1 MLKKLRLKIILAI
14 VLVAAVMLGAIL
26 GLFYTLTK
34 QNLRTQSISMMQAI
48 AADPFA
54 PVQPEREPQ
63 QVRLPYFVL
72 QMDKYGMITAINS
85 GSFDLSDHAFL
96 ERIAQT
102 ALAGSETTGEIPEY
116 NLRFC
121 RVTAS
126 GVQSVIFADTT
137 SERQTLRSL
146 ARTGAGIGA
155 VSLLAFFGL
164 ALLLARWAI
173 RPVEAAWEQQKQFVA
188 DASHELKTPLT
199 VILTNTE
206 LLQSGAFDEEHRRQ
220 FTDGIAAMA
229 RQMRALVESL
239 LELARME
246 SGRSLPDAA
255 PLDLSELTG
264 DAALVFEA
272 ALYERG
278 LTLETQIEQGITVMG
293 DAQQLRQLVEIY
305 LDNACKYASGG
316 TVTVVLRRCGH
327 AACRLSVANEGEPLT
342 DAQLRDVFK
351 RFYRADAARTRTGS
365 FGLGL
370 SIAQAVA
377 AAHHGRVWAESR
389 DGVNAFFTEIPT
401 AANHEKQQ
409 EHRGKGI

>member
-1 MLKKLRLKIILAI
+1 MIKKLHVKFVAILM
-14 VLVAAVMLGAIL
+14 LVVACLLGASF
-26 GLFYTLTK
+26 GLFYTLTR

-48 AADPFA
+48 AANPLE
-54 PVQPEREPQ
+54 PVLPDAQPQ

-206 LLQSGAFDEEHRRQ
+206 LLQSGDFDEAHRRQ

-272 ALYERG
+272 ALFERG

-305 LDNACKYASGG
+305 LDNACKYASGE
-316 TVTVVLRRCGH
+316 TVTVALRRCGH

-389 DGVNAFFTEIPT
+389 DGVNAFFTELPT

-409 EHRGKGI
+409 EHREKGI

>member
-1 MLKKLRLKIILAI
+1 MIKKLRVKF
-14 VLVAAVMLGAIL
+14 VAIL
-26 GLFYTLTK
+26 MLVVACLLGVSFGLFYTLTR

-48 AADPFA
+48 AANPLE
-54 PVQPEREPQ
+54 PVLPDAQPQ

-206 LLQSGAFDEEHRRQ
+206 LLQSGDFDEEHRRQ

-389 DGVNAFFTEIPT
+389 DGVNAFFTELPT
-401 AANHEKQQ
+401 AANPEKQQ
-409 EHRGKGI
+409 EHREKGI

>member
-1 MLKKLRLKIILAI
+1 MIKKLRVKF
-14 VLVAAVMLGAIL
+14 VAIL
-26 GLFYTLTK
+26 MLVVACLLGVSFGLFYTLTR

-48 AADPFA
+48 AANPLE
-54 PVQPEREPQ
+54 PVLPDAQPQ

-85 GSFDLSDHAFL
+85 GSFDLSDYAFL

-206 LLQSGAFDEEHRRQ
+206 LLQSGDFDAEHRHCRHGAADAR
-220 FTDGIAAMA
+220 TGREPAGAGADGERKVAA
-229 RQMRALVESL
+229 
-239 LELARME
+239 
-246 SGRSLPDAA
+246 GRRPAGS
-255 PLDLSELTG
+255 
-264 DAALVFEA
+264 
-272 ALYERG
+272 
-278 LTLETQIEQGITVMG
+278 Q
-293 DAQQLRQLVEIY
+293 
-305 LDNACKYASGG
+305 
-316 TVTVVLRRCGH
+316 
-327 AACRLSVANEGEPLT
+327 
-342 DAQLRDVFK
+342 
-351 RFYRADAARTRTGS
+351 RADRGCRA
-365 FGLGL
+365 
-370 SIAQAVA
+370 
-377 AAHHGRVWAESR
+377 
-389 DGVNAFFTEIPT
+389 GV
-401 AANHEKQQ
+401 
-409 EHRGKGI
+409 

>member
-1 MLKKLRLKIILAI
+1 MIKKLRVKF
-14 VLVAAVMLGAIL
+14 VAIL
-26 GLFYTLTK
+26 MLVVACLLGVSFGLFYTLTR

-48 AADPFA
+48 AANPLE
-54 PVQPEREPQ
+54 PVLPDAQPQ

-72 QMDKYGMITAINS
+72 QMDKYGMITTINS

-206 LLQSGAFDEEHRRQ
+206 LLQSGDFDEEHRRQ

-264 DAALVFEA
+264 DATLVFEA

-351 RFYRADAARTRTGS
+351 RFYRADTARTRTGS

-389 DGVNAFFTEIPT
+389 DGVNAFFTELPT

-409 EHRGKGI
+409 EHREKGI

>member
-1 MLKKLRLKIILAI
+1 MIKKLRVKF
-14 VLVAAVMLGAIL
+14 VAIL
-26 GLFYTLTK
+26 MLVVACLLGVSFGLFYTLTR

-48 AADPFA
+48 AANPLE
-54 PVQPEREPQ
+54 PVLPDAQPQ

-206 LLQSGAFDEEHRRQ
+206 LLQSGDFDEEHRRQ

-316 TVTVVLRRCGH
+316 TVTVELRRHGH

-389 DGVNAFFTEIPT
+389 DGVNAFFTELPT

-409 EHRGKGI
+409 EHRKKGI

>member
-1 MLKKLRLKIILAI
+1 MIKKLRVKF
-14 VLVAAVMLGAIL
+14 VAIL
-26 GLFYTLTK
+26 MLVVACLLGVSFGLFYTLTR

-48 AADPFA
+48 AANPLE
-54 PVQPEREPQ
+54 PVLPDAQPQ

-206 LLQSGAFDEEHRRQ
+206 LLQSGDFDEEHRRQ

-389 DGVNAFFTEIPT
+389 DGVNAFFTELPT

>member
-1 MLKKLRLKIILAI
+1 MIKKLRVKF
-14 VLVAAVMLGAIL
+14 VAIL
-26 GLFYTLTK
+26 MLVVACLLGVSFGLFYTLTR

-48 AADPFA
+48 AANPLE
-54 PVQPEREPQ
+54 PVLPDAQPQ

-206 LLQSGAFDEEHRRQ
+206 LLQSGDFDEEHRRQ

>member
-1 MLKKLRLKIILAI
+1 MIKKLRVKF
-14 VLVAAVMLGAIL
+14 VAIL
-26 GLFYTLTK
+26 MLVVACLLGVSFGLFYTLTR

-48 AADPFA
+48 AANPLE
-54 PVQPEREPQ
+54 PVLPDAQPQ

-85 GSFDLSDHAFL
+85 GSFDLSDYAFL

-206 LLQSGAFDEEHRRQ
+206 LLQSGDFDEEHRRQ

-272 ALYERG
+272 ARYERG
-278 LTLETQIEQGITVMG
+278 LTLEMQIEQGITVRG

-316 TVTVVLRRCGH
+316 TVTVALRRCGH

-389 DGVNAFFTEIPT
+389 DGVNAFFTELPT

-409 EHRGKGI
+409 EHREKGI

>member
-1 MLKKLRLKIILAI
+1 MIKKLRVKF
-14 VLVAAVMLGAIL
+14 VAIL
-26 GLFYTLTK
+26 MLVVACLLGVSFGLFYTLTR

-48 AADPFA
+48 AANPLE
-54 PVQPEREPQ
+54 PVLPDAQPQ

-206 LLQSGAFDEEHRRQ
+206 LLQSGDFDEAHRRQ

-305 LDNACKYASGG
+305 LDNACKYASGE
-316 TVTVVLRRCGH
+316 TVTVALRRCGH

-389 DGVNAFFTEIPT
+389 DGVNAFFTELPT

-409 EHRGKGI
+409 EHREKGI

>member
-1 MLKKLRLKIILAI
+1 MIKKLRVKF
-14 VLVAAVMLGAIL
+14 VAIL
-26 GLFYTLTK
+26 MLVVACLLSVSFGLFYTLTR

-48 AADPFA
+48 AANPLE
-54 PVQPEREPQ
+54 PVLPDAQPQ

-206 LLQSGAFDEEHRRQ
+206 LLQSGDFDEEHRRQ

-316 TVTVVLRRCGH
+316 AVTVALRRCGH

-389 DGVNAFFTEIPT
+389 DGVNAFFTELPT

-409 EHRGKGI
+409 EHREKGI

>member
-1 MLKKLRLKIILAI
+1 MIKKLRVKF
-14 VLVAAVMLGAIL
+14 VAIL
-26 GLFYTLTK
+26 MLVVACLLGVSFGFFYTLTR

-48 AADPFA
+48 AANPLE
-54 PVQPEREPQ
+54 PVLPDAQPQ

-72 QMDKYGMITAINS
+72 QMDKFGTITAVNA

-96 ERIAQT
+96 ERIART
-102 ALAGSETTGEIPEY
+102 ALAGNELTGEIPEY

-121 RVTAS
+121 RVMSS

-137 SERQTLRSL
+137 SEQQTLKGLVRS
-146 ARTGAGIGA
+146 GAAIIA

-164 ALLLARWAI
+164 ALLLARWAV
-173 RPVEAAWEQQKQFVA
+173 RPVEDAWEQQKQFVA

-206 LLQSGAFDEEHRRQ
+206 LLQSGDFDEEHRRQ
-220 FTDGIAAMA
+220 FMSGIAAMA
-229 RQMRALVESL
+229 QQMRALVERL

-246 SGRSLPDAA
+246 SGKPLQNAA
-255 PLDLSELTG
+255 LLDLSALTE
-264 DAALVFEA
+264 DSALVFEA

-278 LTLETQIEQGITVMG
+278 LTLETQIEPEIAVMG
-293 DAQQLRQLVEIY
+293 DGQQLRQLVEIY
-305 LDNACKYASGG
+305 LDNAGKYAAGG
-316 TVTVVLRRCGH
+316 TVTVALHRCGH
-327 AACRLSVANEGEPLT
+327 ASCRLSVENEGEPLSSE
-342 DAQLRDVFK
+342 QLRDVFK
-351 RFYRADAARTRTGS
+351 RFYRADSARTRTGS

-389 DGVNAFFTEIPT
+389 DGHNLFFAELPT
-401 AANHEKQQ
+401 AGNHEKQQ
-409 EHRGKGI
+409 ERRKSGI

>member
-1 MLKKLRLKIILAI
+1 MIKKLRVKF
-14 VLVAAVMLGAIL
+14 VAIL
-26 GLFYTLTK
+26 MLVVACLLGVSFGLFYTLTR

-48 AADPFA
+48 AANPLE
-54 PVQPEREPQ
+54 PVLPDAQPQ

-206 LLQSGAFDEEHRRQ
+206 LLQSGDFDEEHRRQ

-246 SGRSLPDAA
+246 NGRSLPDAA

-351 RFYRADAARTRTGS
+351 RFYRADTARTRTGS

-389 DGVNAFFTEIPT
+389 DGVNAFFTELPT

-409 EHRGKGI
+409 EHREKGI

>member
-1 MLKKLRLKIILAI
+1 MIKKLRVKF
-14 VLVAAVMLGAIL
+14 VAIL
-26 GLFYTLTK
+26 MLVVACLLGVSFGLFYTLTR

-48 AADPFA
+48 AANPLE
-54 PVQPEREPQ
+54 PVLPDAQPQ

-206 LLQSGAFDEEHRRQ
+206 LLQSGDFDEEHRRQ

-316 TVTVVLRRCGH
+316 TVTVALRRCGH
-327 AACRLSVANEGEPLT
+327 TACRLSVANEGEPLT
-342 DAQLRDVFK
+342 GAQLRDVFK

-389 DGVNAFFTEIPT
+389 DGVNAFFTELPT

-409 EHRGKGI
+409 EHREKGI